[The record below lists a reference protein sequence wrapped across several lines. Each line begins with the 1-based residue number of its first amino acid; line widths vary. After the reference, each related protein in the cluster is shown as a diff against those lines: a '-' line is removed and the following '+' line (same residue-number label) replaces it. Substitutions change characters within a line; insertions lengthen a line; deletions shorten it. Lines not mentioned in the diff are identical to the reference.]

1 MMIKNQAKVAVIGA
15 GLMGHG
21 IAQIM
26 LAAGHCVN
34 LFDPNEEALM
44 AASDKI
50 ADIFS
55 LLEQNCVL
63 LSHLSI
69 SHSIKDAVSNADIV
83 FEAGPEK
90 LNVKVAIFQEVAL
103 HARNNTIF
111 ATNTSAIPIGK
122 IAQEVSY
129 PERVV
134 GTHFWN
140 PPHLVR
146 LVEVVQATTTSMDVI
161 NTTVALLEHA
171 SMKAVHV
178 KRDIPGFIGNRLQH
192 ALKRE
197 AIAMVSAGVCD
208 AETIDI
214 VVKHSFGERL
224 AVLGPL
230 EQSDL
235 VGLELTQNIYETL
248 FPTLDNTNT
257 VPKLLADKVKKGE
270 LGMKTGRG
278 FRDWT
283 PEQADEVRTNLRD
296 FLVEKAKA
304 RLKNSK

>member
-1 MMIKNQAKVAVIGA
+1 MMNNQAKIAVIGA

-26 LAAGHCVN
+26 LAAGHYVRI
-34 LFDPNEEALM
+34 FDPDENALQ
-44 AASDKI
+44 AVHEKI
-50 ADIFS
+50 ADIFR
-55 LLEQNCVL
+55 LLEQDIAL
-63 LSHLSI
+63 LENLTI
-69 SHSIKDAVSNADIV
+69 SHSLKNAVNDTDVV

-90 LNVKVAIFQEVAL
+90 LNVKVSIFKDVVA
-103 HARNNTIF
+103 NTRSDTIL
-111 ATNTSAIPIGK
+111 ATNTSAIPIGT
-122 IAQEVSY
+122 IAQELAY

-146 LVEVVQATTTSMDVI
+146 LVEVVQAETTSIAVI
-161 NTTVALLEHA
+161 DTTLELLNNA

-197 AIAMVSAGVCD
+197 AIAMVAAGVCD
-208 AETIDI
+208 AETIDT
-214 VVKHSFGERL
+214 VVKYSFGERM

-257 VPKLLADKVKKGE
+257 VPKLLADKVANGD

-283 PEQADEVRTNLRD
+283 PEQAEAVRTNLRD
-296 FLVEKAKA
+296 YLVEKAKI
-304 RLKNSK
+304 RLKTS

>member
-1 MMIKNQAKVAVIGA
+1 MMNQSKIAVIGA

-26 LAAGHCVN
+26 LSAGHIVSI
-34 LFDPNEEALM
+34 FDPNEDALL
-44 AASDKI
+44 AVPEKI
-50 ADIFS
+50 ADIFM
-55 LLEQNCVL
+55 LLEQNSSL
-63 LSHLSI
+63 LENLTI
-69 SHSIKDAVSNADIV
+69 SHSLKGAVNEADVV

-90 LNVKVAIFQEVAL
+90 LNVKVSIFKEVVE
-103 HARNNTIF
+103 NTRSDTIL
-111 ATNTSAIPIGK
+111 ATNTSAIPIGT
-122 IAQEVSY
+122 IAQELKH

-146 LVEVVQATTTSMDVI
+146 LVEVVQSPTTSKEVI
-161 NTTVALLEHA
+161 DTTLALLNNA

-197 AIAMVSAGVCD
+197 AIAMVAAGVCD
-208 AETIDI
+208 AETIDT

-257 VPKLLADKVKKGE
+257 VPKLLADKVTNGD

-283 PEQADEVRTNLRD
+283 PEQAEEVRTNLRD
-296 FLVEKAKA
+296 YLVEKAKN
-304 RLKNSK
+304 RLRTT